1 MLFSELGLRTE
12 LLRAVEQNGYREA
25 TPIQQQ
31 AIPLILTGADVL
43 AGAQT
48 GTGKTAGFTLPLL
61 ERVHQTRAP
70 GPRRIR
76 ALILVP
82 TRELAA
88 QVSDS
93 VRTYG
98 RHMHFK
104 SAAIFGG
111 VSARTQIDKIRKGL
125 DIVIA
130 TPGRLLDQRRSTF
143 PQ

>member
-12 LLRAVEQNGYREA
+12 LLRAVEETGYREA
-25 TPIQQQ
+25 TPVQQQ

-61 ERVHQTRAP
+61 DRIHRTRSP
-70 GPRRIR
+70 GQRRIR
-76 ALILVP
+76 ALILAP

-88 QVSDS
+88 QINDS

-98 RHMHFK
+98 LPL
-104 SAAIFGG
+104 SVIEFGG
-111 VSARTQIDKIRKGL
+111 QGQSARTDNGARLRLVRIDL
-125 DIVIA
+125 
-130 TPGRLLDQRRSTF
+130 
-143 PQ
+143 